1 MNELA
6 IVPQTS
12 IEKRLDSLIDA
23 FLSSQDVR
31 ENTKEVYRKQLK
43 QFMGWMQEQGIAE
56 PTREDIL
63 AYRESLKT
71 RTRKLSA
78 SSIKGYLVAVRVFFT
93 WAESIRCYPNVA
105 KNIKG
110 GKQARGFRKDPL
122 TIEQARELLGSIDRS
137 TLEGKRDFA
146 FLSLLIGTGLRTIE
160 VTRADV
166 ADISQQGGEAVLYVQ
181 GKGRDEK
188 DELVLLTEQTLK
200 PLREYL
206 QTRRAGEGEPLF
218 TSLSDRNNNERLTT
232 KTIRRVVK
240 ERLRGIGLDSKR
252 LSAHSL
258 RHTALTLA
266 LKGGATLQEA
276 QRLARH
282 SSINTT
288 LIYTHDIDRIKQA
301 PERKIAALLATV

>member
-6 IVPQTS
+6 TIPQTS

-43 QFMGWMQEQGIAE
+43 QFMGWIQEQGIAE

-63 AYRESLKT
+63 AYRESLKA
-71 RTRKLSA
+71 RGLSA

-93 WAESIRCYPNVA
+93 WAESIRCYPNVS
-105 KNIKG
+105 KGIKG

-122 TIEQARELLGSIDRS
+122 TIEQARELLESVDRS
-137 TLEGKRDFA
+137 TLEGKRDYA

-206 QTRRAGEGEPLF
+206 QARRAGEREPLF
-218 TSLSDRNNNERLTT
+218 SSLSDRNKNERLTT

-288 LIYTHDIDRIKQA
+288 LIYTHDIDRIAQA

>member
-6 IVPQTS
+6 TVPQTS
-12 IEKRLDSLIDA
+12 IEKRLESLIDA
-23 FLSSQDVR
+23 FLCSQDVR

-43 QFMGWMQEQGIAE
+43 QFMGWMQERGIAE

-63 AYRESLKT
+63 AYRESLKA
-71 RTRKLSA
+71 RGLNA
-78 SSIKGYLVAVRVFFT
+78 SSIKGYMVAVRVFFT

-122 TIEQARELLGSIDRS
+122 TIEQARELLKSIDRS

-188 DELVLLTEQTLK
+188 DELVVLTAQTLK

-206 QTRRAGEGEPLF
+206 QARKAEEGEPLF
-218 TSLSDRNNNERLTT
+218 TSLSHRNSNERLNT

-301 PERKIAALLATV
+301 PERKIAALLLATV